1 MSLVIQI
8 SDTHFGTEQADV
20 VEALVRLIRE
30 QAPDLV
36 VLSGDITQRA
46 RRSQFAAAR
55 AFVDRL
61 APAPLVAI
69 PGNHDIPLL
78 NVGMRLLAP
87 YANYRRAFGE
97 ELEPEFEQPQ
107 LLVVTVNTT
116 RPYKHADGEVS
127 PAQIQRVAE
136 RLEASPAAQLRIVVT
151 HQPICALLPEDEC
164 NVLHGSTA
172 AVRRWAEAGADLILG
187 GHIHLPYVCALH
199 ERHDKVARRLWAVQ
213 AGTAVSSRV
222 RHGAGNSVNLIRYGD
237 AGSDGKPSPLSCA
250 VERWDYQHQTRHFMP
265 VNVIALDLDRDA
277 APGTANNIS
286 ND

>member
-1 MSLVIQI
+1 
-8 SDTHFGTEQADV
+8 
-20 VEALVRLIRE
+20 
-30 QAPDLV
+30 
-36 VLSGDITQRA
+36 
-46 RRSQFAAAR
+46 
-55 AFVDRL
+55 
-61 APAPLVAI
+61 
-69 PGNHDIPLL
+69 
-78 NVGMRLLAP
+78 
-87 YANYRRAFGE
+87 
-97 ELEPEFEQPQ
+97 PQ

-127 PAQIQRVAE
+127 PAQIQRVAA

-164 NVLHGSTA
+164 NVLHGSAA

-222 RHGAGNSVNLIRYGD
+222 RHGASNSVNLIRYGD
-237 AGSDGKPSPLSCA
+237 GGQGPLSCA

-265 VNVIALDLDRDA
+265 VNVVALDLDRGEA
-277 APGTANNIS
+277 QATANDFS
-286 ND
+286 NE

>member
-1 MSLVIQI
+1 MSVLLQI

-20 VEALVRLIRE
+20 LRALTRLVSE

-55 AFVDRL
+55 AFVDSL
-61 APAPLVAI
+61 APTPLVAI
-69 PGNHDIPLL
+69 PGNHDIPLFNL
-78 NVGMRLLAP
+78 GLRLLAP
-87 YANYRRAFGE
+87 YANYQRAFGD
-97 ELEPEFEQPQ
+97 ELEPVFEAPD
-107 LLVVTVNTT
+107 LLVVTINTT

-127 PAQIQRVAE
+127 PAQIQRVAA
-136 RLEASPAAQLRIVVT
+136 RLEASPAAQLRVVVT

-164 NVLHGSTA
+164 NVLHGSAA

-187 GHIHLPYVCALH
+187 GHIHLPYVCPLH
-199 ERHDKVARRLWAVQ
+199 ERHDSLSRRLWAVQ

-237 AGSDGKPSPLSCA
+237 ERGGGALSCA
-250 VERWDYQHQTRHFMP
+250 VERWDYQQRTRHFMP
-265 VNVIALDLDRDA
+265 VKVVAMDLDRDA
-277 APGTANNIS
+277 TEKIS
-286 ND
+286 NE

>member
-61 APAPLVAI
+61 APTPLVAI

-78 NVGMRLLAP
+78 NVGLRLLAP
-87 YANYRRAFGE
+87 YANYRRAVGE

-116 RPYKHADGEVS
+116 RSYKHADGEVS
-127 PAQIQRVAE
+127 PAQIQRIAE
-136 RLEASPAAQLRIVVT
+136 RLEASPAGQLRIVVT

-237 AGSDGKPSPLSCA
+237 AGSDGKRSPPSCA

-277 APGTANNIS
+277 APGTANDIS
-286 ND
+286 NN

>member
-1 MSLVIQI
+1 
-8 SDTHFGTEQADV
+8 
-20 VEALVRLIRE
+20 
-30 QAPDLV
+30 

-55 AFVDRL
+55 AFVDSL
-61 APAPLVAI
+61 APTPLVAI
-69 PGNHDIPLL
+69 PGNHDIPLF
-78 NVGMRLLAP
+78 NVGLRLLAP

-127 PAQIQRVAE
+127 PAQIQRVAA
-136 RLEASPAAQLRIVVT
+136 RLEASPSAQLRIVVT

-164 NVLHGSTA
+164 NVLHGSVA

-222 RHGAGNSVNLIRYGD
+222 RHGASNSVNLIRYGD
-237 AGSDGKPSPLSCA
+237 GGQGPLSCA

-265 VNVIALDLDRDA
+265 VNVVALDLDRGA
-277 APGTANNIS
+277 AQGTANNFS